1 MDPRLS
7 ELRLVEWELEGASE
21 PRRELV
27 PSDDVDQLCAAIKA
41 LHFEP
46 GVNPHNGEPA
56 ARLVRLSVGEGGLEA
71 GYWWTAPTLQDSG
84 DRARLVRWRLVTR
97 FEAKPEVDPVDPV

>member
-27 PSDDVDQLCAAIKA
+27 LAAEVEQLCAAILK
-41 LHFEP
+41 LHHEP
-46 GVNPHNGEPA
+46 GRNPYSEVAPA
-56 ARLVRLSVGEGGLEA
+56 ALLRLSVGQARLDPGFWWSAPSLSEA
-71 GYWWTAPTLQDSG
+71 GP
-84 DRARLVRWRLVTR
+84 RARLVAWAFETR
-97 FEAKPEVDPVDPV
+97 FSGGFEADPPDPV